1 MRTFRN
7 PVSPGDAP
15 DPFVT
20 YDGETSFLG
29 ARVVAKRS
37 DGSLI
42 GVIANK
48 VAMTDDNGNQLY
60 YDPETGGTTTR
71 NTGAIHALS
80 EWVDYDID
88 IGSPGDIMG
97 IPSQDG
103 GQQSEMVLEAM
114 FYQV

>member
-1 MRTFRN
+1 MFSLDVFLTE
-7 PVSPGDAP
+7 
-15 DPFVT
+15 DPLNVVT

-48 VAMTDDNGNQLY
+48 VAVTDDSGNQLY

-71 NTGAIHALS
+71 DTEAIHALF

-88 IGSPGDIMG
+88 IGSPGDIW
-97 IPSQDG
+97 
-103 GQQSEMVLEAM
+103 EFLVKMVGNSLKWS
-114 FYQV
+114 